1 MPLLVVSIIAIALG
15 CLIMGAT
22 ARRPWVMAVHAVCGI
37 VSTSVLI
44 VLLLAALIR
53 QGS

>member
-1 MPLLVVSIIAIALG
+1 MPLLVVGLIAISLG

-37 VSTSVLI
+37 VSTIALI
-44 VLLLAALIR
+44 VLLLAVLIR
-53 QGS
+53 HGS